1 MMSLDFVLLGVV
13 KYTDS
18 YAQGRETKIPP
29 KIMKKLLASSLS
41 YSLFSIKFRRIG
53 FFGWD

>member
-18 YAQGRETKIPP
+18 YPQGSETKIPP
-29 KIMKKLLASSLS
+29 QIKKKLLASSLS
-41 YSLFSIKFRRIG
+41 YH
-53 FFGWD
+53 